1 MNQPDSSNRTSYGM
15 HHSGQAA
22 LKVAMIAHKD
32 DAISIANARHD
43 SEMRSLRSKCDEDL
57 SELQLRTDKIVF
69 ELGTRLKMAE
79 NELRTFE
86 AFRKTK
92 DVFDKKLHRLE
103 QLFKEEE
110 ESNIQA
116 LGNQERN
123 FFEEKAHIF
132 NDFDSREIAVRE
144 KALQDA
150 KEAMGSEA
158 SKIISD
164 NNRMYEELQFL
175 QATTTDIECEKVTQR

>member
-1 MNQPDSSNRTSYGM
+1 M
-15 HHSGQAA
+15 HHSEQSE
-22 LKVAMIAHKD
+22 LKAAMIANKD
-32 DAISIANARHD
+32 DAISLANARHE
-43 SEMRSLRSKCDEDL
+43 SEMSSLRIKCDEDL
-57 SELQLRTDKIVF
+57 NEMQLRTDNIIT
-69 ELGTRLKMAE
+69 ELSTKLKMAE

-116 LGNQERN
+116 LDNQERN

-132 NDFDSREIAVRE
+132 NDFDSRESAVRE